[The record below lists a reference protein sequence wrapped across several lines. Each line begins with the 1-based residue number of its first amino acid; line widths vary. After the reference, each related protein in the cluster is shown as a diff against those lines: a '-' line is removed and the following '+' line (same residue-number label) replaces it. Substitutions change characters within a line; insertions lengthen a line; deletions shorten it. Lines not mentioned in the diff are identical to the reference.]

1 MRAFVTAFLTFILFF
16 SAFGQKAFRDHSS
29 TSKNETSKSSALVS
43 LAKLD
48 QLARENVNAKPHTAL
63 ADESNEILKA
73 IKNADPL
80 ESGNAS
86 NYIKALAQHTKASQ
100 NFAQLVQTFLYGGT
114 LQPETKMAMILRVA
128 QVYGSSYTAAH
139 AQRWLKASD
148 KGQAILTKLRA
159 NNIASLSQAE
169 QLALVFVENLT
180 RDVHGVSD
188 ADFQKVRGSY
198 NDSQIVE
205 LTMVTCFANYFTRFN
220 EALNLPVE
228 SWVLDSLAKTPASVA
243 VAKQSRVIA
252 RVALV
257 SDAEMNAASAALTAA
272 KQSQTPASGLGL
284 GIANSQRA
292 FLRVPALGQAWRE
305 YGAANRAAWSIP
317 RDIQLHISFAVSMA
331 NGCRYCTLHQVLGLR
346 RLGVD
351 PAKLLAMKKDDS
363 ALSAR
368 ELAAVTFARKL
379 TKEPASITEEDFAK
393 LKAEFGE
400 QGAVEVAMQTCGF
413 AFMNRFTDGLR
424 LPSEDEAI
432 RVYQETYGAGSL
444 EKDWKW

>member
-1 MRAFVTAFLTFILFF
+1 MRAFATVFLTFALFV
-16 SAFGQKAFRDHSS
+16 SAFGQKAFRESS
-29 TSKNETSKSSALVS
+29 FASKNETSKSAALTS

-48 QLARENVNAKPHTAL
+48 RLARASVNAKPHVTL
-63 ADESNEILKA
+63 ADEANENLKA

-80 ESGNAS
+80 ESGNIP
-86 NYIKALAQHTKASQ
+86 NYVKALAQHTKASQ

-114 LQPETKMAMILRVA
+114 VAPETKMAMVLRVA

-159 NNIASLSQAE
+159 NNTFTQSE
-169 QLALVFVENLT
+169 QLALIYAELLT

-188 ADFQKVRGSY
+188 ADFQKVSAVY
-198 NDSQIVE
+198 NDSQMVE
-205 LTMVTCFANYFTRFN
+205 LTMITCFANYFARLN
-220 EALNLPVE
+220 EALKLPVE
-228 SWVLDSLAKTPASVA
+228 SWVLDTVPKTPVSI
-243 VAKQSRVIA
+243 AKQDPTFA
-252 RVALV
+252 RIALV
-257 SDAEMNAASAALTAA
+257 SDAEMNAVSTALTAA
-272 KQSQTPASGLGL
+272 KQPQTPSGWNIGV
-284 GIANSQRA
+284 ANSQRA

-305 YGAANRAAWSIP
+305 YGAASRGGWSIT
-317 RDIQLHISFAVSMA
+317 REIQLHISFAVSMA

-368 ELAAVTFARKL
+368 ELVAVTFARKL
-379 TKEPASITEEDFAK
+379 TKEPTSITDEDFAK
-393 LKAEFGE
+393 LKAEFCE
-400 QGAVEVAMQTCGF
+400 QGAVEVALQTCGF
-413 AFMNRFTDGLR
+413 AFMNRFTDGLH

-432 RVYQETYGAGSL
+432 RVYQETYGAGAF